1 MAGAGPPYCAF
12 EPILVGLRRYAVWSH
27 PTTGFDSVRLIA
39 AEKRRY
45 NSPMASNCKLYLNS
59 AGRALP
65 ELAQA
70 VLNDLRGIG
79 GSRGRRVLGNKLRY
93 REGNPWIFVEDDARS
108 FGLELSK
115 IYGTEAVSLTAVASL
130 GACSYTHFAGGEVRR
145 ELFYCGE
152 GKGWERVIGE
162 PEAWESEFLF
172 ANQAGDL
179 AVLQERL
186 AQASYSK
193 EQQSFQREIEA
204 MTHRRIVARNLW
216 PRFRAE
222 AVGRAYALPGFGP
235 ESLQP
240 RVMETWWTFTE
251 IV

>member
-1 MAGAGPPYCAF
+1 M
-12 EPILVGLRRYAVWSH
+12 
-27 PTTGFDSVRLIA
+27 
-39 AEKRRY
+39 
-45 NSPMASNCKLYLNS
+45 
-59 AGRALP
+59 
-65 ELAQA
+65 
-70 VLNDLRGIG
+70 NDLRGIG

-93 REGNPWIFVEDDARS
+93 REGNPWIFVEDDARKLRP
-108 FGLELSK
+108 GIVQDLRHGGRLA
-115 IYGTEAVSLTAVASL
+115 YGRRESR
-130 GACSYTHFAGGEVRR
+130 ACSYTHFAGGEVRR

-193 EQQSFQREIEA
+193 EQQSFQQEIEA

-216 PRFRAE
+216 PRFCAE